1 MTHMTKMFLYCK
13 DHDAITNQ
21 VLDNPFLNIYVPY
34 KRSLG
39 TNCQQDV
46 TVLETCLD
54 SASLGEAVAEFGKK
68 RMPDVEALIKIVRV
82 AAPFQ
87 PLGRSK
93 TEGQT
98 KSANVRQRSSC

>member
-1 MTHMTKMFLYCK
+1 MTKMLLYCK

-39 TNCQQDV
+39 PPIADQDV

>member
-1 MTHMTKMFLYCK
+1 MQMF
-13 DHDAITNQ
+13 
-21 VLDNPFLNIYVPY
+21 
-34 KRSLG
+34 LG
-39 TNCQQDV
+39 TNCSQDV

-87 PLGRSK
+87 PLGQ
-93 TEGQT
+93 G
-98 KSANVRQRSSC
+98 VL